1 MFPPPFSAPYP
12 TSMEPKVP
20 HVEDKHSPTGR
31 VSGDPGSS
39 PHVGT
44 GGSAFGRQYGH
55 VNIDN
60 EALDTDA
67 RVGEDGRVNIE
78 FLEKKS
84 HQLSTL
90 TRALSRTDYDLPVE
104 VLAKLDRENYDHPP
118 RLRIVI
124 QIIGSRGDI
133 QPFIAL
139 GKELKTYGHTVRVA
153 THPTFRDFVKENGLE
168 FFSVGGDPAELM
180 S

>member
-1 MFPPPFSAPYP
+1 
-12 TSMEPKVP
+12 MEPKVP
-20 HVEDKHSPTGR
+20 NEDQHPPTGH
-31 VSGDPGSS
+31 VSGDPESS
-39 PHVGT
+39 PQFGT
-44 GGSAFGRQYGH
+44 GGPAFGWHYGH

-84 HQLSTL
+84 HQLSDL
-90 TRALSRTDYDLPVE
+90 TRVLSKTDFDLPVE

-118 RLRIVI
+118 PLRIVI

-139 GKELKTYGHTVRVA
+139 GKVLKTYGHHVRVA

>member
-1 MFPPPFSAPYP
+1 
-12 TSMEPKVP
+12 MEPKVP
-20 HVEDKHSPTGR
+20 QFEDQHPPTGH
-31 VSGDPGSS
+31 VSGDPESS
-39 PHVGT
+39 PPFGT
-44 GGSAFGRQYGH
+44 GGPAFGRHYGH

-84 HQLSTL
+84 HQLSDL
-90 TRALSRTDYDLPVE
+90 TRVLSKTDFDLPVE
-104 VLAKLDRENYDHPP
+104 VLAKLDRENYDRPP
-118 RLRIVI
+118 PLRIVI

-139 GKELKTYGHTVRVA
+139 GKVLKTYGHHVRVA

>member
-1 MFPPPFSAPYP
+1 
-12 TSMEPKVP
+12 MEPKVP
-20 HVEDKHSPTGR
+20 QVEGQHLPTGP
-31 VSGDPGSS
+31 VSDDPGSS

-44 GGSAFGRQYGH
+44 GGPAFGRHFGH

-67 RVGEDGRVNIE
+67 RVGEDGRVDID
-78 FLEKKS
+78 FMEKKS
-84 HQLSTL
+84 HQLSSL
-90 TRALSRTDYDLPVE
+90 TRVLSRTDFDLPVE
-104 VLAKLDRENYDHPP
+104 FLAKLDRENYDHPP
-118 RLRIVI
+118 PLRIVI

-139 GKELKTYGHTVRVA
+139 GKVLKTYGHRVRVA
-153 THPTFRDFVKENGLE
+153 THPTFSDFVKENGLE

>member
-1 MFPPPFSAPYP
+1 MEAKVLQAEDHP
-12 TSMEPKVP
+12 TPAEISNE
-20 HVEDKHSPTGR
+20 SN
-31 VSGDPGSS
+31 SS

-44 GGSAFGRQYGH
+44 GGPAFGEEFGH

-67 RVGEDGRVNIE
+67 RVSEDGRVDIE
-78 FLEKKS
+78 FLEKPS
-84 HQLSTL
+84 RRLSTL
-90 TRALSRTDYDLPVE
+90 TRVLSRNDYDLPVE
-104 VLAKLDRENYDHPP
+104 FLARLDRENYDDPP
-118 RLRIVI
+118 PLRIVI

-133 QPFIAL
+133 QPFIVL
-139 GKELKTYGHTVRVA
+139 GKVLKTYGHRVRVA
-153 THPTFRDFVKENGLE
+153 THPTFRDFVKVNGLE